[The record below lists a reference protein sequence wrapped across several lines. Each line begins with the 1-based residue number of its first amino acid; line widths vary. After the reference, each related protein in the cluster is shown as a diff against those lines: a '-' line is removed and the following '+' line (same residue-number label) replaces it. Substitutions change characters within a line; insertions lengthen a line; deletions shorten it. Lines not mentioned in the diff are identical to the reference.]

1 MKTIGHLGLCLR
13 GCREPADGAA
23 SADRVAD
30 HVIET
35 LEHLN
40 QLARATGQVDMA
52 EILDQAFHRCLTT
65 HIAAKA
71 AQLSARIDADRAG
84 GNPSPFNLI

>member
-1 MKTIGHLGLCLR
+1 MKAIYHFETFPR

-40 QLARATGQVDMA
+40 QLARATGQADMA
-52 EILDQAFHRCLTT
+52 EILDQAFHRCLTA
-65 HIAAKA
+65 HVAAKA